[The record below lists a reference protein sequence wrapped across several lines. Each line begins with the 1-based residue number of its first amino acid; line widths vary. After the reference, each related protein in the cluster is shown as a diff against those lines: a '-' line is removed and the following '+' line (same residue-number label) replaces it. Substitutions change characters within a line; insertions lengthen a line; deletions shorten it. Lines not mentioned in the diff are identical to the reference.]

1 MRIGFV
7 IYPGV
12 TQLDFTGPLQFLG
25 RMPGAQPLVIAK
37 TNAPVTTDSV
47 LTLQP
52 THSFAEVDALDIICV
67 PGGFGVTDFVQDP
80 ESLSFVKQ
88 MSQSAQYITSVCTG
102 ALILGAAG
110 LLQGRKATT
119 HWAYTSLLPMLGAQ
133 YSEGR
138 VVRDGNLYTG
148 GGVTAGIDFALTLI
162 RDLHGETVAARMQ
175 LGFEYDPAPPIKSGH
190 PSVASAE
197 TVSATQAF
205 YTSRLIETRNA
216 LETALS
222 NRPPSP

>member
-7 IYPGV
+7 IFPGV

-25 RMPGAQPLVIAK
+25 RMPGAEPLVIAK
-37 TNAPVTTDSV
+37 TKNPVTTDSA
-47 LTLQP
+47 LIIKP
-52 THSFAEVDALDIICV
+52 THSFTEVDPLDMICV
-67 PGGFGVTDFVQDP
+67 PGGFGITDFVHDP
-80 ESLSFVKQ
+80 DSLDFVRRTS
-88 MSQSAQYITSVCTG
+88 MTADYVTSVCTG

-119 HWAYTSLLPMLGAQ
+119 HWAYTSLLPMLGAE
-133 YSEGR
+133 YVKGR

-162 RDLHGETVAARMQ
+162 RDLHGDAVAQRMQ
-175 LGFEYDPAPPIKSGH
+175 LGFEYDPAPPINSGH

-197 TVSATQAF
+197 TLASTETF
-205 YTSRLIETRNA
+205 YAPRLIETRQA

-222 NRPPSP
+222 NRTSSP